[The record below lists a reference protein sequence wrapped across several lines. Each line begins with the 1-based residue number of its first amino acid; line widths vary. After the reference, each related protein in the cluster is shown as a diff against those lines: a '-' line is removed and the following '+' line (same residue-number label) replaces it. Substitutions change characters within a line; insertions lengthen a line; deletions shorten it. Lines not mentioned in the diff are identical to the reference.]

1 MVTMTSLE
9 GQAWFRIANHLA
21 GNPILSEPTLK
32 RDAEFLTERA
42 GVAVGV
48 KVDVNIANVLHT
60 LSLAVA
66 TGAEVPY
73 ATAAV
78 SNFGGVA

>member
-1 MVTMTSLE
+1 MTGLE
-9 GQAWFRIANHLA
+9 GQAWNRIANHLA
-21 GNPILSEPTLK
+21 GNPVLSEPTLK
-32 RDAEFLTERA
+32 RDVRFLLEQA
-42 GVAVGV
+42 GIAVGLHA
-48 KVDVNIANVLHT
+48 DVNVGAILHT

>member
-1 MVTMTSLE
+1 MNALE
-9 GQAWFRIANHLA
+9 AQAFIRLANHLA

-42 GVAVGV
+42 GIAVGV

-66 TGAEVPY
+66 TGAEVPL
-73 ATAAV
+73 AAPMR
-78 SNFGGVA
+78 STFGEAS

>member
-42 GVAVGV
+42 GIAVGV
-48 KVDVNIANVLHT
+48 KVDVNIANVLRT

-66 TGAEVPY
+66 TCPEVPY
-73 ATAAV
+73 ATPMR
-78 SNFGGVA
+78 STFGGEG